1 MWVTNGYYLFV
12 FADILIMEGGPEDFF
27 RVSRCIESVAY
38 GPYGPSIVVAGQ
50 KQLASQH
57 TVIWNQ
63 NNLYLVGGFSPPLW
77 KIC

>member
-1 MWVTNGYYLFV
+1 MWVTDGYYLFV

-63 NNLYLVGGFSPPLW
+63 NNLYLVGGFSPPL
-77 KIC
+77 